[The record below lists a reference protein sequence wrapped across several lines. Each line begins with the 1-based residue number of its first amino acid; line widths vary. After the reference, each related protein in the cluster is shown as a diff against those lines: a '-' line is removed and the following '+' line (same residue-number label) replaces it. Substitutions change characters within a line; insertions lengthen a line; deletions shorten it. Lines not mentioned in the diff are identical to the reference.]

1 MSKGPLREL
10 ARLFD
15 LGQLLAIGVELRQQL
30 FRGLAEI
37 HGDARG
43 RNRLEMQLRQLR
55 VMTILLRIAPFQ
67 HPRTE
72 APTLLAEP
80 NLYNL
85 LM

>member
-55 VMTILLRIAPFQ
+55 VMPILLLFNLRSSILE
-67 HPRTE
+67 PRRPRCWRSQTY
-72 APTLLAEP
+72 TTC
-80 NLYNL
+80 
-85 LM
+85 